1 LFSDLDFSTFS
12 FFFRQKNA
20 IFATLLA
27 EIVFYPS
34 FGIHY
39 LHIST
44 LKSIMEKSA
53 LQIQRAAYQPKLPVA
68 LQGAVKL
75 KEGAPTQSVDNQ
87 EEIKKLFPN
96 TYGMPL
102 VEFVP
107 GEETS
112 HEPMNVGVI
121 LSGGQAP
128 GGHNVITGLFDAV
141 KKLNPANRLYGFIL
155 GPGGLVDHNYMEI
168 TAEIA
173 NEYRNTGGFD
183 MIGSGR
189 TKLEKVEQ
197 FEKGLEIIRELN
209 IKAVVIIGGDDS
221 NTNACVLAEY
231 YAAKNY
237 GVQVIGCPKT
247 IDGDLKNDQIETSF
261 GFDTACKTY
270 SELIGN
276 IERDCN
282 SARKYW
288 HFIKVMGRSASHIAL
303 ECALQTQPNIC
314 LISEEVELKEMSLDD
329 VVNQIAEAVVAR
341 ANDGNNFGTVIVPE
355 GLIEFIPAIKKL
367 IAQLNDVLALSEAK
381 DLGRSELIDFAKSHL
396 TEENLAVFNSL
407 PYAVARQLALDRD
420 PHGNVQVSL
429 IETEKL
435 LSTMVAQK
443 LEKLKKEGR
452 YSGKFASQHHFF
464 GYEGRCAAP
473 SNFDAD
479 YCYALGTSAA
489 QLIAAGKTGYMAI
502 VKNTTAPAAEWV
514 AGGVPIT
521 MMMNMERRSG
531 EMKPVI
537 RKALVELD
545 GAPFKAFAAVRDRW
559 ARETAYVYPGP
570 IQYWGPTEV
579 CDQPTKTLAL
589 EQAK

>member
-1 LFSDLDFSTFS
+1 
-12 FFFRQKNA
+12 
-20 IFATLLA
+20 
-27 EIVFYPS
+27 
-34 FGIHY
+34 
-39 LHIST
+39 
-44 LKSIMEKSA
+44 MEKSA
-53 LQIQRAAYQPKLPVA
+53 LQQARGAYQPKLPIA
-68 LQGAVKL
+68 LQGSVKV

-87 EEIKKLFPN
+87 EEIKALFPN

-102 VEFVP
+102 IEFEKSDEVNNAR
-107 GEETS
+107 
-112 HEPMNVGVI
+112 MNVGVI

-128 GGHNVITGLFDAV
+128 GGHNVITGLFDTI
-141 KKLNPANRLYGFIL
+141 KKLNPENRLYGFL
-155 GPGGLVDHNYMEI
+155 MGPGGLVDHNYIEL
-168 TAEIA
+168 TEEYV

-183 MIGSGR
+183 IIGSGR
-189 TKLEKVEQ
+189 TKLEKVDQ

-209 IKAVVIIGGDDS
+209 INAIVIIGGDDS

-247 IDGDLKNDQIETSF
+247 IDGDLKNSQIETSF
-261 GFDTACKTY
+261 GFDTATKTY

-288 HFIKVMGRSASHIAL
+288 HFIKLMGRSASHIAL
-303 ECALQTQPNIC
+303 ECALQCQPNIC
-314 LISEEVELKEMSLDD
+314 LISEEVEAKDQSLNDI
-329 VVNQIAEAVVAR
+329 VEQIATAVANR
-341 ANDGNNFGTVIVPE
+341 AAQGKNFGIVLIPE
-355 GLIEFIPAIKKL
+355 GLIEFIPDIGRL
-367 IAQLNDVLALSEAK
+367 IQELNDLLAAHGDDYK
-381 DLGRSELIDFAKSHL
+381 DLDKDAQRAYILEHLSAENANTFA
-396 TEENLAVFNSL
+396 TL
-407 PYAVARQLALDRD
+407 PEGVARQLSLDRD

-435 LSTMVAQK
+435 ISEMV
-443 LEKLKKEGR
+443 ENKLKEWKEEGKFV
-452 YSGKFASQHHFF
+452 GKFAALHHFF

-489 QLIAAGKTGYMAI
+489 QLIANGKTGYMAI
-502 VKNTTAPAAEWV
+502 VKNTTANTDEWK

-521 MMMNMERRSG
+521 MMMNMERRNG

-545 GAPFKAFAAVRDRW
+545 GAPFKCFAAQRERW
-559 ARETAYVYPGP
+559 ALETCYVYPGP
-570 IQYWGPTEV
+570 IQYWGPSEV
-579 CDQPTKTLAL
+579 CDQPTKTLQL
-589 EQAK
+589 EQNS

>member
-1 LFSDLDFSTFS
+1 M
-12 FFFRQKNA
+12 
-20 IFATLLA
+20 
-27 EIVFYPS
+27 EI
-34 FGIHY
+34 
-39 LHIST
+39 
-44 LKSIMEKSA
+44 SA
-53 LQIQRAAYQPKLPVA
+53 LQKERAGYQPKLPKA
-68 LQGAVKL
+68 LQGAVKVQ
-75 KEGAPTQSVDNQ
+75 EGAPTQSVDNQ
-87 EEIKKLFPN
+87 EDIKKLFPN

-107 GEETS
+107 ADS
-112 HEPMNVGVI
+112 ANNAKINVGII

-128 GGHNVITGLFDAV
+128 GGHNVISGLFDEV
-141 KKLNPANRLYGFIL
+141 KKLNPENRLYGFL
-155 GPGGLVDHNYMEI
+155 MGPGGLVDHNYIEI
-168 TAEIA
+168 TAENLQA
-173 NEYRNTGGFD
+173 YRNTGGFD

-189 TKLEKVEQ
+189 TKLEKEEQ
-197 FEKGLEIIRELN
+197 FEKGLEVLRKLD

-231 YAAKNY
+231 YAAKQY

-261 GFDTACKTY
+261 GFDTATKTY

-288 HFIKVMGRSASHIAL
+288 HFIKLMGRSASHIAL

-314 LISEEVELKEMSLDD
+314 LVSEEIESKDQTLNDIVEY
-329 VVNQIAEAVVAR
+329 IAGVVAYR
-341 ANDGNNFGTVIVPE
+341 AEQGNNFGVVLIPE
-355 GLIEFIPAIKKL
+355 GLIEFIPAIGRL
-367 IAQLNDVLALSEAK
+367 IQELNDLLAAHGADYLNLDKDAQRKYILEHLSA
-381 DLGRSELIDFAKSHL
+381 
-396 TEENLAVFNSL
+396 ENKATFETL
-407 PYAVARQLALDRD
+407 PEGVARQLSLDRD

-435 LSTMVAQK
+435 ISEMVAAK
-443 LEKLKKEGR
+443 LDQWKKEGK
-452 YSGKFASQHHFF
+452 YAGKFSPLHHFF

-479 YCYALGTSAA
+479 YCYALGSSAA
-489 QLIAAGKTGYMAI
+489 QLIANGKTGYMAI
-502 VKNTTAPAAEWV
+502 VKNTTAPADQWK

-521 MMMNMERRSG
+521 MMMNMERRNG

-545 GAPFKAFAAVRDRW
+545 GAPFKTFAAQREKW
-559 ARETAYVYPGP
+559 AKETCYVYPGP
-570 IQYWGPTEV
+570 IQYWGPSSV
-579 CDQPTKTLAL
+579 CDQTTKTLG
-589 EQAK
+589 

>member
-1 LFSDLDFSTFS
+1 M
-12 FFFRQKNA
+12 R
-20 IFATLLA
+20 
-27 EIVFYPS
+27 
-34 FGIHY
+34 
-39 LHIST
+39 
-44 LKSIMEKSA
+44 KSA
-53 LQIQRAAYQPKLPVA
+53 LQIARAAYQPKLPKA
-68 LQGAVKL
+68 LQGAVNV
-75 KEGAPTQSVDNQ
+75 KEGEPTQSVDNQ
-87 EEIKKLFPN
+87 AEIKELFPN

-107 GEETS
+107 GEAVNNTK
-112 HEPMNVGVI
+112 MNVGVI

-141 KKLNPANRLYGFIL
+141 KKLNPENRLFGFIL
-155 GPGGLVDHNYMEI
+155 GPGGLVDHDYMEL
-168 TAEIA
+168 TAEVVD
-173 NEYRNTGGFD
+173 EYRNTGGFD

-197 FEKGLEIIRELN
+197 FEKGLEIIRELD
-209 IKAVVIIGGDDS
+209 IKAIVIIGGDDS

-303 ECALQTQPNIC
+303 ECALQCQPNVC
-314 LISEEVELKEMSLDD
+314 LISEEVEAKALSLDD
-329 VVNQIAEAVVAR
+329 IVTYIAQVVADR
-341 ANDGNNFGTVIVPE
+341 AANGDNFGTVIIPE

-367 IAQLNDVLALSEAK
+367 IADLNDVLALPDAQN
-381 DLGRSELIDFAKSHL
+381 LGRSEQIDFVKQHISDD
-396 TEENLAVFNSL
+396 NLAVFNSL
-407 PYAVARQLALDRD
+407 PTSVARQLALDRD

-435 LSTMVAQK
+435 LSNMVAAK
-443 LEKLKKEGR
+443 LDRWKNKGKFV
-452 YSGKFASQHHFF
+452 GKFAAQHHFF

-489 QLIAAGKTGYMAI
+489 QLIANGKTGYMAI
-502 VKNTTAPAAEWV
+502 VKNTTAPADEWI

-521 MMMNMERRSG
+521 MMMNLERRNG

-537 RKALVELD
+537 RKALVELE
-545 GAPFKAFAAVRDRW
+545 GKPFKTFASVRDEW
-559 ARETAYVYPGP
+559 ARNTMYIYPGP

-579 CDQPTKTLAL
+579 CDQPTQTLKL
-589 EQAK
+589 EQE

>member
-1 LFSDLDFSTFS
+1 M
-12 FFFRQKNA
+12 K
-20 IFATLLA
+20 
-27 EIVFYPS
+27 
-34 FGIHY
+34 
-39 LHIST
+39 
-44 LKSIMEKSA
+44 KSL
-53 LQIQRAAYQPKLPVA
+53 LQIERAAYLPKLPKG
-68 LQGAVKL
+68 LQGAVKV
-75 KEGAPTQSVDNQ
+75 KEGEPTQSVGDQ

-107 GEETS
+107 GEEANTKV
-112 HEPMNVGVI
+112 MNVGVI

-128 GGHNVITGLFDAV
+128 GGHNVITGLFDAI
-141 KKLNPANRLYGFIL
+141 KKLNPENRLYGFIL

-168 TAEIA
+168 TKEIA
-173 NEYRNTGGFD
+173 DEYRNTGGFD

-197 FEKGLEIIRELN
+197 FEKGLEIIRKLD

-231 YAAKNY
+231 YAAKQY

-314 LISEEVELKEMSLDD
+314 LVSEEVEAKNMSLND
-329 VVNQIAEAVVAR
+329 VVSYIANAVAVR
-341 ANDGNNFGTVIVPE
+341 AADGNNFGTVIIPE

-367 IAQLNDVLALSEAK
+367 IAQLNDVLAMPEAK
-381 DLGRSELIDFAKSHL
+381 EIGRDEQVDFAKSHL

-407 PYAVARQLALDRD
+407 PVGVARQLALDRD

-443 LEKLKKEGR
+443 LEKMKKKGTFV
-452 YSGKFASQHHFF
+452 GKFAAQHHFF

-502 VKNTTAPAAEWV
+502 VKNTTAPSDEWV

-521 MMMNMERRSG
+521 MMMNMERRAG

-545 GAPFKAFAAVRDRW
+545 GAPFKEFASKRDEW
-559 ARETAYVYPGP
+559 ARETSYIYPGP
-570 IQYWGPTEV
+570 IQYWGPSSV
-579 CDQPTKTLAL
+579 CDRPTMTLAL
-589 EQAK
+589 EQQK

>member
-1 LFSDLDFSTFS
+1 
-12 FFFRQKNA
+12 
-20 IFATLLA
+20 
-27 EIVFYPS
+27 
-34 FGIHY
+34 
-39 LHIST
+39 
-44 LKSIMEKSA
+44 MEKSA
-53 LQIQRAAYQPKLPVA
+53 LQWARSAYQPKLPKA
-68 LQGAVKL
+68 LQGAVKV

-87 EEIKKLFPN
+87 EDIKKLFPN

-102 VEFVP
+102 IEFV
-107 GEETS
+107 ESDKANTAK
-112 HEPMNVGVI
+112 MNVGVI

-128 GGHNVITGLFDAV
+128 GGHNVITGLFDTI
-141 KKLNPANRLYGFIL
+141 KKLNPENRLYGFVL
-155 GPGGLVDHNYMEI
+155 GPGGLVDHNYLEI
-168 TAEIA
+168 TADFIED
-173 NEYRNTGGFD
+173 YRNTGGFD

-189 TKLEKVEQ
+189 TKLEKVDQ
-197 FEKGLEIIRELN
+197 FEKGLEIIRELD
-209 IKAVVIIGGDDS
+209 IKAIVIIGGDDS

-303 ECALQTQPNIC
+303 ECALQCQPNIC
-314 LISEEVELKEMSLDD
+314 LVSEEVEQNELTLDD
-329 VVNQIAEAVVAR
+329 VVEYIANAVAR
-341 ANDGNNFGTVIVPE
+341 RAEDGNNFGTVIIPE

-367 IAQLNDVLALSEAK
+367 IAELNDVLARPEAK
-381 DLGRSELIDFAKSHL
+381 NLTRTEQIDFVKQQISD
-396 TEENLAVFNSL
+396 ENLSVFNSL
-407 PYAVARQLALDRD
+407 PTSVAQQLALDRD

-435 LSTMVAQK
+435 LSSMVATK
-443 LEKLKKEGR
+443 LERWRKTGMFM
-452 YSGKFASQHHFF
+452 GKFATQHHFF

-489 QLIAAGKTGYMAI
+489 QLIANGKTGYMAI
-502 VKNTTAPAAEWV
+502 VKNTTKPADQWI

-521 MMMNMERRSG
+521 MMMNMEKRNG

-545 GAPFKAFAAVRDRW
+545 GAPFKCFAAQRDRW

-570 IQYWGPTEV
+570 IQYWGPSEV

-589 EQAK
+589 EQEGK

>member
-1 LFSDLDFSTFS
+1 
-12 FFFRQKNA
+12 
-20 IFATLLA
+20 
-27 EIVFYPS
+27 
-34 FGIHY
+34 
-39 LHIST
+39 
-44 LKSIMEKSA
+44 MEKSA
-53 LQIQRAAYQPKLPVA
+53 LQIARAAYQPKLPKA
-68 LQGAVKL
+68 LQGAVKI
-75 KEGAPTQSVDNQ
+75 KEGKATQSVGDQ

-96 TYGMPL
+96 TYGMPI
-102 VEFVP
+102 VEF
-107 GEETS
+107 
-112 HEPMNVGVI
+112 EPATEANTKKMNVGII

-128 GGHNVITGLFDAV
+128 GGHNVITGLFDQI
-141 KKLNPANRLYGFIL
+141 KKLNPENRLFGFIL
-155 GPGGLVDHNYMEI
+155 GPGGLVDHNYMEL
-168 TAEIA
+168 TPEIIDD
-173 NEYRNTGGFD
+173 YRNTGGFD

-189 TKLEKVEQ
+189 TKLEKVDQ
-197 FEKGLEIIRELN
+197 FEKGLEIIRELD
-209 IKAVVIIGGDDS
+209 IKAIVIIGGDDS

-247 IDGDLKNDQIETSF
+247 IDGDLKNAQIETSF

-314 LISEEVELKEMSLDD
+314 LVSEEVEAKEQSLDD
-329 VVNQIAEAVVAR
+329 IVTYIANAVATR
-341 ANDGNNFGTVIVPE
+341 AAEGNNFGTIIIPE

-367 IAQLNDVLALSEAK
+367 IAQLNDVLAMPEAK
-381 DLGRSELIDFAKSHL
+381 HISRDEQVDFAKSHL

-407 PYAVARQLALDRD
+407 PVGVARQLALDRD

-443 LEKLKKEGR
+443 LERMKKAGK
-452 YSGKFASQHHFF
+452 YSGKFSALHHFF

-489 QLIAAGKTGYMAI
+489 QLIANGKTGYMAI
-502 VKNTTAPAAEWV
+502 VKNTTAPADQWV

-521 MMMNMERRSG
+521 MMMNMERRNG

-545 GAPFKAFAAVRDRW
+545 GAPFKTFAAHRDQW
-559 ARETAYVYPGP
+559 AKDTCYVYPGP
-570 IQYWGPTEV
+570 IQYWGPAEV

-589 EQAK
+589 EKA

>member
-1 LFSDLDFSTFS
+1 
-12 FFFRQKNA
+12 
-20 IFATLLA
+20 
-27 EIVFYPS
+27 
-34 FGIHY
+34 
-39 LHIST
+39 
-44 LKSIMEKSA
+44 MEKSA
-53 LQIQRAAYQPKLPVA
+53 LQIARAAYQPKLPKA
-68 LQGAVKL
+68 LQGAVKI
-75 KEGAPTQSVDNQ
+75 KEGQPTQSVGDQ
-87 EEIKKLFPN
+87 EAIKKLFPN
-96 TYGMPL
+96 TYGMPI
-102 VEFVP
+102 VEFEP
-107 GEETS
+107 ATS
-112 HEPMNVGVI
+112 ANNQKMNVGII

-128 GGHNVITGLFDAV
+128 GGHNVITGLFDQI
-141 KKLNPANRLYGFIL
+141 KKLNPENRLFGFIL
-155 GPGGLVDHNYMEI
+155 GPGGLVDHNYMELTESVI
-168 TAEIA
+168 D
-173 NEYRNTGGFD
+173 EYRNTGGFD

-197 FEKGLEIIRELN
+197 FEKGLEIIRQLD
-209 IKAVVIIGGDDS
+209 IKAIVIIGGDDS

-231 YAAKNY
+231 YAAQKY

-314 LISEEVELKEMSLDD
+314 LISEEIEQKAMSLDD
-329 VVNQIAEAVVAR
+329 IVEYIANAVAAR
-341 ANDGNNFGTVIVPE
+341 AADGNNFGTVIIPE
-355 GLIEFIPAIKKL
+355 GVIEFIPAIKKL
-367 IAQLNDVLALSEAK
+367 IAQLNDVLALPEVK
-381 DLGRSELIDFAKSHL
+381 DMGRTETIDFAKAHL

-407 PYAVARQLALDRD
+407 PTGVARQLALDRD

-443 LEKLKKEGR
+443 LEKLKKEGK
-452 YSGKFASQHHFF
+452 YTGKFGTQHHFF

-489 QLIAAGKTGYMAI
+489 QLIANGKTGYMAI
-502 VKNTTAPAAEWV
+502 VKNTTAPAEQWI

-521 MMMNMERRSG
+521 MMMNMEKRAG

-545 GAPFKAFAAVRDRW
+545 GAPFKYFAAHRDKW
-559 ARETAYVYPGP
+559 AKETCYVYPGP

-579 CDQPTKTLAL
+579 CDQPTMTLAL

>member
-1 LFSDLDFSTFS
+1 MGAYISDFSYFC
-12 FFFRQKNA
+12 NA
-20 IFATLLA
+20 KFNYSNYINKF
-27 EIVFYPS
+27 
-34 FGIHY
+34 
-39 LHIST
+39 
-44 LKSIMEKSA
+44 IMEKSA
-53 LQIQRAAYQPKLPVA
+53 LQWARSAYQPKLPKA
-68 LQGAVKL
+68 LQGAVKV

-87 EEIKKLFPN
+87 EDIKKLFPN

-102 VEFVP
+102 IEFV
-107 GEETS
+107 ESDKANTAK
-112 HEPMNVGVI
+112 MNVGVI

-128 GGHNVITGLFDAV
+128 GGHNVITGLFDTI
-141 KKLNPANRLYGFIL
+141 KKLNPENRLFGFVL
-155 GPGGLVDHNYMEI
+155 GPGGLVDHNYLEI
-168 TAEIA
+168 TADFIED
-173 NEYRNTGGFD
+173 YRNTGGFD

-197 FEKGLEIIRELN
+197 FEKGLEIIRDLD

-303 ECALQTQPNIC
+303 ECALQCQPNIC
-314 LISEEVELKEMSLDD
+314 LVSEEVEQNELTLDD
-329 VVNQIAEAVVAR
+329 VVEYIANAVAR
-341 ANDGNNFGTVIVPE
+341 RAEDGNNFGTVIIPE

-367 IAQLNDVLALSEAK
+367 IAELNDVLARPEAK
-381 DLGRSELIDFAKSHL
+381 NLTRSEQIDFVKQQISD
-396 TEENLAVFNSL
+396 ENLAVFNSL
-407 PYAVARQLALDRD
+407 PTSVAQQLALDRD

-435 LSTMVAQK
+435 LSSMVATK
-443 LEKLKKEGR
+443 LERWRKTGMFK
-452 YSGKFASQHHFF
+452 GKFATQHHFF

-489 QLIAAGKTGYMAI
+489 QLIANGKTGYMAI
-502 VKNTTAPAAEWV
+502 VKNTTKPADQWI

-521 MMMNMERRSG
+521 MMMNMEKRNG

-545 GAPFKAFAAVRDRW
+545 GAPFKCFAAQRDRW

-570 IQYWGPTEV
+570 IQYWGPAEV

-589 EQAK
+589 EQEGK

>member
-1 LFSDLDFSTFS
+1 
-12 FFFRQKNA
+12 
-20 IFATLLA
+20 
-27 EIVFYPS
+27 
-34 FGIHY
+34 
-39 LHIST
+39 
-44 LKSIMEKSA
+44 MEKSA
-53 LQIQRAAYQPKLPVA
+53 LQKARAAYQPKLPKA
-68 LQGAVKL
+68 LQGAVKV
-75 KEGAPTQSVDNQ
+75 KEGKATQSVGDQ

-96 TYGMPL
+96 TYGMPV
-102 VEFVP
+102 VEF
-107 GEETS
+107 
-112 HEPMNVGVI
+112 EPATEANTKKMNVGII

-128 GGHNVITGLFDAV
+128 GGHNVITGLFDQV
-141 KKLNPANRLYGFIL
+141 KKLNPENRVFGFIL
-155 GPGGLVDHNYMEI
+155 GPGGLVDHNYMEL
-168 TAEIA
+168 TADIID
-173 NEYRNTGGFD
+173 EYRNTGGFD

-197 FEKGLEIIRELN
+197 FEKGLEIIRKLD
-209 IKAVVIIGGDDS
+209 IKAIVIIGGDDS

-247 IDGDLKNDQIETSF
+247 IDGDLKNEQIETSF

-314 LISEEVELKEMSLDD
+314 LISEEVEAKKQSLDD
-329 VVNQIAEAVVAR
+329 IVTYIANVVCKRAEE
-341 ANDGNNFGTVIVPE
+341 GNNFGTVIIPE

-367 IAQLNDVLALSEAK
+367 IAQLNDVLAQPEVK
-381 DLGRSELIDFAKSHL
+381 NLGRSELIDFAKSHL
-396 TEENLAVFNSL
+396 SDANLEVFNSL
-407 PYAVARQLALDRD
+407 PTNVARQLALDRD

-443 LEKLKKEGR
+443 LERRKKVGK
-452 YSGKFASQHHFF
+452 YVGKFSAQHHFF

-473 SNFDAD
+473 SNYDAD

-489 QLIAAGKTGYMAI
+489 QLIANGKTGYMAI
-502 VKNTTAPAAEWV
+502 VKNTTKPADQWI

-521 MMMNMERRSG
+521 MMMNMERRNG

-545 GAPFKAFAAVRDRW
+545 GAPFKEFAAHRDEW
-559 ARETAYVYPGP
+559 ARKTAYVYPGP

-579 CDQPTKTLAL
+579 CDQPTMTLAL

>member
-1 LFSDLDFSTFS
+1 M
-12 FFFRQKNA
+12 K
-20 IFATLLA
+20 
-27 EIVFYPS
+27 
-34 FGIHY
+34 
-39 LHIST
+39 
-44 LKSIMEKSA
+44 KSL
-53 LQIQRAAYQPKLPVA
+53 LQIERAAYLPKLPKG
-68 LQGAVKL
+68 LQGAVKV
-75 KEGAPTQSVDNQ
+75 KEGEPTQSVGNQ
-87 EEIKKLFPN
+87 EEIKALFPN

-107 GEETS
+107 GDEVNTKK
-112 HEPMNVGVI
+112 MNVGVI

-128 GGHNVITGLFDAV
+128 GGHNVITGLFDAL
-141 KKLNPANRLYGFIL
+141 KKLNPENRLFGFIL

-173 NEYRNTGGFD
+173 DEYRNTGGFD

-197 FEKGLEIIRELN
+197 FEKGLEIIRELD
-209 IKAVVIIGGDDS
+209 IKAIVIIGGDDS

-231 YAAKNY
+231 YAAKQY

-314 LISEEVELKEMSLDD
+314 LISEEVEAKNQSLDD
-329 VVNQIAEAVVAR
+329 IVSYIANAVAAR
-341 ANDGNNFGTVIVPE
+341 AANGNNFGTVIIPE

-367 IAQLNDVLALSEAK
+367 IAQLNDVLALPEVK
-381 DLGRSELIDFAKSHL
+381 DMGRSEQIDFAKSHL
-396 TEENLAVFNSL
+396 TDENLAVFNSL
-407 PYAVARQLALDRD
+407 PTQVARQLALDRD

-443 LEKLKKEGR
+443 LEKMKKEGR
-452 YSGKFASQHHFF
+452 YTGKFSAQHHFF

-502 VKNTTAPAAEWV
+502 VKNTTAPSDEWK

-521 MMMNMERRSG
+521 MMMNMERRNG

-545 GAPFKAFAAVRDRW
+545 GKPFKAFAAQRDEW
-559 ARETAYVYPGP
+559 ALNTCYTYPGP
-570 IQYWGPTEV
+570 IQYWGPSSV
-579 CDQPTKTLAL
+579 CDLPTRTLAL
-589 EQAK
+589 EQE

>member
-1 LFSDLDFSTFS
+1 
-12 FFFRQKNA
+12 
-20 IFATLLA
+20 
-27 EIVFYPS
+27 
-34 FGIHY
+34 
-39 LHIST
+39 
-44 LKSIMEKSA
+44 MEKSA
-53 LQIQRAAYQPKLPVA
+53 LQKARAAYQPKLPKA
-68 LQGAVKL
+68 LQGAVKI
-75 KEGAPTQSVDNQ
+75 KEGQPTQSVGDQ

-96 TYGMPL
+96 TYGMPI

-107 GEETS
+107 ADEANTKK
-112 HEPMNVGVI
+112 MNVGII

-128 GGHNVITGLFDAV
+128 GGHNVITGLFDQI
-141 KKLNPANRLYGFIL
+141 KKLNPENRLFGFIL
-155 GPGGLVDHNYMEI
+155 GPGGLVDHNYMEL
-168 TAEIA
+168 TKEIID
-173 NEYRNTGGFD
+173 EYRNTGGFD

-189 TKLEKVEQ
+189 TKLEKVDQ
-197 FEKGLEIIRELN
+197 FEKGLEIIRELD
-209 IKAVVIIGGDDS
+209 IKAIVIIGGDDS

-247 IDGDLKNDQIETSF
+247 IDGDLKNAQIETSF

-314 LISEEVELKEMSLDD
+314 LVSEEVEAKEQSLDD
-329 VVNQIAEAVVAR
+329 IVTYIANAVATR
-341 ANDGNNFGTVIVPE
+341 AAEGNNFGTIIIPE

-367 IAQLNDVLALSEAK
+367 IAQLNDVLAMPEAK
-381 DLGRSELIDFAKSHL
+381 NISRDEQVDFAKSHL

-407 PYAVARQLALDRD
+407 PVGVARQLALDRD

-443 LEKLKKEGR
+443 LERMKKAGK
-452 YSGKFASQHHFF
+452 YSGKFSALHHFF

-489 QLIAAGKTGYMAI
+489 QLIANGKTGYMAI
-502 VKNTTAPAAEWV
+502 VKNTTAPADQWV

-521 MMMNMERRSG
+521 MMMNMERRNG

-545 GAPFKAFAAVRDRW
+545 GAPFKTFAAHRDQW
-559 ARETAYVYPGP
+559 AKDTCYVYPGP
-570 IQYWGPTEV
+570 IQYWGPAEV

-589 EQAK
+589 EKA

>member
-1 LFSDLDFSTFS
+1 
-12 FFFRQKNA
+12 
-20 IFATLLA
+20 
-27 EIVFYPS
+27 
-34 FGIHY
+34 
-39 LHIST
+39 
-44 LKSIMEKSA
+44 MEKSA
-53 LQIQRAAYQPKLPVA
+53 LQIARSAYQPKLPKA
-68 LQGAVKL
+68 LQGAVKI
-75 KEGAPTQSVDNQ
+75 KEGKATQSVGDQ

-96 TYGMPL
+96 TYGMPI
-102 VEFVP
+102 VEF
-107 GEETS
+107 
-112 HEPMNVGVI
+112 EPATEAINKKLNVGII

-128 GGHNVITGLFDAV
+128 GGHNVITGLFDQV
-141 KKLNPANRLYGFIL
+141 KKLNPENRLYGFIL
-155 GPGGLVDHNYMEI
+155 GPGGLVDHNYMEL
-168 TAEIA
+168 TKEIIDQ
-173 NEYRNTGGFD
+173 YRNTGGFD

-189 TKLEKVEQ
+189 TKLEKVDQ
-197 FEKGLEIIRELN
+197 FEKGLEIIRELD
-209 IKAVVIIGGDDS
+209 IKAIVIIGGDDS

-247 IDGDLKNDQIETSF
+247 IDGDLKNEQIETSF

-314 LISEEVELKEMSLDD
+314 LISEEIEAKAMSLDD
-329 VVNQIAEAVVAR
+329 IVTYIADAVAAR
-341 ANDGNNFGTVIVPE
+341 AADGNNFGTVIIPE
-355 GLIEFIPAIKKL
+355 GVIEFIPAIKKL
-367 IAQLNDVLALSEAK
+367 IAQLNDVLALPEVK
-381 DLGRSELIDFAKSHL
+381 EMGRTEQIDFAKAHL
-396 TEENLAVFNSL
+396 TPENLAVFNSL
-407 PYAVARQLALDRD
+407 PTGVARQLALDRD

-443 LEKLKKEGR
+443 LEKMKKAGT
-452 YSGKFASQHHFF
+452 YKGKFGTQHHFF

-473 SNFDAD
+473 SNYDAD

-489 QLIAAGKTGYMAI
+489 QLIANGKTGYMAI
-502 VKNTTAPAAEWV
+502 VKNTTKPADQWI

-521 MMMNMERRSG
+521 MMMNMERRNG

-545 GAPFKAFAAVRDRW
+545 GAPFKTFAAQRDKW
-559 ARETAYVYPGP
+559 ARETCYTYPGP

-579 CDQPTKTLAL
+579 CDQPTITLAL

>member
-1 LFSDLDFSTFS
+1 
-12 FFFRQKNA
+12 
-20 IFATLLA
+20 
-27 EIVFYPS
+27 
-34 FGIHY
+34 
-39 LHIST
+39 
-44 LKSIMEKSA
+44 MEKSA
-53 LQIQRAAYQPKLPVA
+53 LQKARAAYEPKLPKA
-68 LQGAVKL
+68 LKGAVKIS
-75 KEGAPTQSVDNQ
+75 EGAPTQSVDNQ

-102 VEFVP
+102 IEFVP
-107 GEETS
+107 GDKTNEAR
-112 HEPMNVGVI
+112 MNVGVI

-128 GGHNVITGLFDAV
+128 GGHNVITGLFDTL
-141 KKLNPANRLYGFIL
+141 KKLNPENKLYGFL
-155 GPGGLVDHNYMEI
+155 MGPGGLVDHKYIEI
-168 TAEIA
+168 TKEFIDD
-173 NEYRNTGGFD
+173 YRNTGGFD
-183 MIGSGR
+183 MIASGR
-189 TKLEKVEQ
+189 TKLEKEDQ
-197 FEKGLEIIRELN
+197 FEKGLEIIRKLD
-209 IKAVVIIGGDDS
+209 IKAIVIIGGDDS

-288 HFIKVMGRSASHIAL
+288 HFIKLMGRSASHIAL

-314 LISEEVELKEMSLDD
+314 LISEEVEAKDMSL
-329 VVNQIAEAVVAR
+329 NQIVENIASTVAHR
-341 ANDGNNFGTVIVPE
+341 AAQGNNFGVVLIPE
-355 GLIEFIPAIKKL
+355 GLIEFIPAIGRL
-367 IAQLNDVLALSEAK
+367 IQELNDLLAAHGNDYK
-381 DLGRSELIDFAKSHL
+381 DLDKQAQREYILAHLSKENAETFA
-396 TEENLAVFNSL
+396 TL
-407 PYAVARQLALDRD
+407 PEGVARQLSLDRD

-435 LSTMVAQK
+435 ISEMVDAK
-443 LEKLKKEGR
+443 LAEWKKA
-452 YSGKFASQHHFF
+452 GKYVGAFAPQHHFF

-502 VKNTTAPAAEWV
+502 VKNTTAPTDEWK

-521 MMMNMERRSG
+521 MMMNMERRNG

-545 GAPFKAFAAVRDRW
+545 GKPFKAFAAVRDKW
-559 ARETAYVYPGP
+559 AKETCYIYPGP

-579 CDQPTKTLAL
+579 CDQTTKTLQL
-589 EQAK
+589 EQK